1 VTVLMHDWRTWEEDS
16 DARTTA
22 REPSGSRVVAL
33 LYLQDDA
40 ITVTDFTSKSR
51 ACIS

>member
-1 VTVLMHDWRTWEEDS
+1 MTVRMQDWGGGGNN

-22 REPSGSRVVAL
+22 REPSGSRVVAMA
-33 LYLQDDA
+33 YLQDEA
-40 ITVTDFTSKSR
+40 IGVTDFTSKSR